1 MIGRVSPWVGCRA
14 RRVSDAGL
22 WRPAIRLMDNE

>member
-1 MIGRVSPWVGCRA
+1 VPTYFFVINNEPAA

-22 WRPAIRLMDNE
+22 SFIDAPNR